1 MIAVPG
7 FKTGNQMPFAKHSDV
22 LLAPLH
28 LFSKLLVNAMLV
40 CIVKEISGVPDGSP
54 RHQSEGFHLVTH
66 PPDFF
71 QPPDFL

>member
-1 MIAVPG
+1 
-7 FKTGNQMPFAKHSDV
+7 MPFAKHSDV

-28 LFSKLLVNAMLV
+28 LFKKLLVNAMLV
-40 CIVKEISGVPDGSP
+40 CIDEKISGVPDGSP
-54 RHQSEGFHLVTH
+54 RHRCEGFHRVTH